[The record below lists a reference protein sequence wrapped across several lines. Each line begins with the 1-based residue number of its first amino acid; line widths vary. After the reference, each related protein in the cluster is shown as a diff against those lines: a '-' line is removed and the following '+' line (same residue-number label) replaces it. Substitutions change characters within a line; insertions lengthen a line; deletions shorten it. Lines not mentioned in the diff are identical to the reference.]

1 MKVIGK
7 TIFNMDTELKLG
19 LMDQNMKVT
28 TKTEK
33 NMERAH
39 ICGRMVPDM
48 LVIGL
53 ITKLMVREFIPG

>member
-7 TIFNMDTELKLG
+7 MIFNMDMELKLG
-19 LMDQNMKVT
+19 LMDQNMKAT
-28 TKTEK
+28 TKTGR

-39 ICGRMVPDM
+39 IHGQMVPDM
-48 LVIGL
+48 LGIGL